1 MSTLKLAH
9 EKHHE
14 PQHLSRAQKLRIR
27 RRKRIARLVLFYT
40 LAPFAW
46 TIDLICKVVVK
57 IFSSRA
63 RATVA
68 ILAIALAFGLS
79 GFTSSAVGRT
89 SPDTA
94 VAATPEVV
102 EPSAIPVVVS
112 EAELFEDDEP
122 VFEQAVADD
131 KVALTTTKVST
142 VAFTEAEVGNTAALE
157 AIQMAK
163 AEKAR
168 QLEEAKAI
176 AQAEAEA
183 QQLYDNIWIHSKE
196 IAAEMGLSTD
206 YDPVLA
212 MIGMRYLVIDEGFT
226 VEGAAGLIGNVYSE
240 CRFKVG
246 ADNGS
251 HFGIMQW
258 DYWDRWPQISA
269 YLEENGVS
277 LYSRYQDYSGLTK
290 EEQAE
295 IFVWQLKATLHSTD
309 ASNYTKYIEACRIDT
324 SASNSADRW
333 RAHYEVCGGA
343 KSERM
348 NYAEYTAQIY
358 YSLFS
363 F

>member
-9 EKHHE
+9 EKHPE
-14 PQHLSRAQKLRIR
+14 PQHLSRAQRLRIR
-27 RRKRIARLVLFYT
+27 RRRRIARLVLFYT

-46 TIDLICKVVVK
+46 TIDLICKIVVK
-57 IFSSRA
+57 IFSNRTRA
-63 RATVA
+63 IIAVM
-68 ILAIALAFGLS
+68 AIALAFGLS
-79 GFTSSAVGRT
+79 GFTSSAIGRSDPGT
-89 SPDTA
+89 V
-94 VAATPEVV
+94 VAAEPEVV
-102 EPSAIPVVVS
+102 EPSAIAVTVS
-112 EAELFEDDEP
+112 EMKFEDEEAVLMQETAEDDV
-122 VFEQAVADD
+122 VFATTEAVKVNLAVAEVDTT
-131 KVALTTTKVST
+131 VAL
-142 VAFTEAEVGNTAALE
+142 AE
-157 AIQMAK
+157 IQMAK
-163 AEKAR
+163 EENAR
-168 QLEEAKAI
+168 ELEEAKAI

-183 QQLYDNIWIHSKE
+183 QQLHDSIWITSKE
-196 IAAEMGLSTD
+196 LANQMGLSTD

-212 MIGMRYLVIDEGFT
+212 IIGMRYLVIEEGFT
-226 VEGAAGLIGNVYSE
+226 VEGAAGIIGNVYSE
-240 CRFKVG
+240 CRFNVG

-258 DYWDRWPQISA
+258 DYWDRWPKISA

-309 ASNYTKYIEACRIDT
+309 APNYSKYIEACKVDT

-358 YSLFS
+358 NSLF
-363 F
+363 